1 MSLNMQ
7 LSTVRQKHIRSVQET
22 KRTTV
27 IEVDRC
33 LDITLFLRS

>member
-1 MSLNMQ
+1 MSSNMQ
-7 LSTVRQKHIRSVQET
+7 SFTVRQKHIRSALET

-33 LDITLFLRS
+33 LDITLSLLS